1 MELAIQGILLGG
13 LYATTAL
20 GLSLVFGVIKMVNLA
35 HGELIVLGAY
45 LTSLLVA
52 VIAGDPLLLAI
63 PAAIVLGALAYPVQ
77 RYVLNPLLLH
87 STEAPITATFGI
99 AVVVQTLLLIGFSAD
114 PRTLNAPY
122 AAHRIEIG
130 SIGIRTTLLI
140 ATAIG
145 VALVIGLDLMLRR
158 TRFGKQVRAAALDPD
173 AAAFVGINLKH
184 TYAMVF
190 AIAAAVAA
198 IGGALVA
205 LTFSVDPVSGTSWL
219 LRAFTVVV
227 IGGLGSVR
235 GTLVGGIIVGVVETF
250 AASIFGAQYRDVV
263 VFGVLV
269 VVLLVRPQ
277 GLFARKV
284 ARA

>member
-1 MELAIQGILLGG
+1 MELAIQGVLLGG

-35 HGELIVLGAY
+35 HGELIILGAY

-52 VIAGDPLLLAI
+52 VIGGDPLLLAF
-63 PAAIVLGALAYPVQ
+63 PAAILLGALAYPVQ

-99 AVVVQTLLLIGFSAD
+99 AVVIQTMLLLAFSAD

-130 SIGIRTTLLI
+130 SVGIRTTLLI
-140 ATAIG
+140 ATVIG

-173 AAAFVGINLKH
+173 AAALVGIDLKH
-184 TYAMVF
+184 TYAMVL

-250 AASIFGAQYRDVV
+250 SASIFGAQYRDVV

-269 VVLLVRPQ
+269 IVLLVRPQ
-277 GLFARKV
+277 GLFTRKV
-284 ARA
+284 VRV